1 MALLH
6 HLQKRT
12 TARLRVRTG
21 AAQVDVFVHKG
32 RLMGATSPTDEARLL
47 RWATTG
53 ERLSA
58 SEADALRERLVT
70 GQSIFGDLLD
80 AGFGAAFELALDERF
95 EANLTEFAGC
105 ADTPEITELPAV
117 FLDYLHFDRAPPE
130 PTVLR
135 CAERW
140 DLSETLDL
148 AAPLRPGS
156 GPTSD
161 PLATRIL
168 AQLRP
173 DATAGAVLAE
183 LPGEPRLMRARLAA
197 LVAAGVLRTDAS
209 AEPVTAAPEAEVAP
223 TADLASDDPLPLDEA
238 TEHDTLRIVRTAAPS
253 AAPASTDI
261 PRLLP
266 PVARER
272 VADDVDLSA
281 ADDDAILPVDDA
293 PPAPVS
299 AEGVQRFL
307 TAAHAVAEEELD
319 FFEDHDA
326 TGRGGG
332 NSGAFQTDTAAL
344 DRVEASDAPDDAE
357 ALEADEAPA
366 SRFGAPTIDEDEA
379 AAKIDV
385 ANEVLDAVVA
395 AFDAAEGKGR
405 GREAI
410 QLLLEGSGR
419 YAVLLGDVQAADNGR
434 LPHGAL
440 LDALFARPAGEQRLL
455 IVQALADLLERALS
469 AAADELV
476 DEQALDALFE
486 STAGYR
492 SRLGL

>member
-1 MALLH
+1 MSTARQRPATTALLH
-6 HLQKRT
+6 HLQKRS
-12 TARLRVRTG
+12 TARLRVRSG
-21 AAQVDVFVHKG
+21 AAQLDVFVHKG
-32 RLMGATSPTDEARLL
+32 RLMGATSPTDEARWL
-47 RWATTG
+47 RWATAS
-53 ERLSA
+53 ERLSPA
-58 SEADALRERLVT
+58 EAATLKERLVT

-80 AGFGAAFELALDERF
+80 ARFGAAFELALDERF
-95 EANLTEFAGC
+95 EANLTEFVGC
-105 ADTPEITELPAV
+105 SDAPELTELPAI
-117 FLDYLHFDRAPPE
+117 FLDNLHFDRAPPE

-140 DLSETLDL
+140 DLSEALDL
-148 AAPLRPGS
+148 AAPL
-156 GPTSD
+156 
-161 PLATRIL
+161 LAGAGATPDALASRIL
-168 AQLRP
+168 ARLQP
-173 DATAGAVLAE
+173 EATVGSILAE
-183 LPGEPRLMRARLAA
+183 LPGEPRLMRARLAV
-197 LVAAGVLRTDAS
+197 LVAAGVLRTTPTP
-209 AEPVTAAPEAEVAP
+209 EPEPEPDEPLAP
-223 TADLASDDPLPLDEA
+223 DDA
-238 TEHDTLRIVRTAAPS
+238 TEHDTMRIVRPATPS
-253 AAPASTDI
+253 AAPSTSDI

-266 PVARER
+266 PVAREL
-272 VADDVDLSA
+272 VASDVDLN
-281 ADDDAILPVDDA
+281 ADDDDA
-293 PPAPVS
+293 PPSAADLSAPTAS
-299 AEGVQRFL
+299 PEGVQRFL

-344 DRVEASDAPDDAE
+344 ERVEAHSEQPEED

-385 ANEVLDAVVA
+385 ANQVLDAVVA

-410 QLLLEGSGR
+410 QLLMEGSGR
-419 YAVLLGDVQAADNGR
+419 YAILLGDVQATETGR
-434 LPHGAL
+434 LPHGDL
-440 LDALFARPAGEQRLL
+440 LDALFARPEGEQRLL